1 MIIDALHALH
11 SAAVVANLVPGV
23 TLTVQLLCPGIL
35 WNQGYSVVVGWT
47 GLKYSG
53 HAKSLR
59 HSYSQHFEHLAGSA
73 GQFKSDSLCV
83 S

>member
-47 GLKYSG
+47 G
-53 HAKSLR
+53 
-59 HSYSQHFEHLAGSA
+59 FEI
-73 GQFKSDSLCV
+73 QWTC
-83 S
+83 